1 MFRSISRCRLVQIE
15 HFYRLCSRRFGVI
28 SIVIGRIINRTFLPR
43 VESIV
48 ATETSIVSIAIPI
61 VRVIFVRIVNAVPIK
76 VVLPESVIEIR
87 TIFVIPLVIVKT
99 IRARR
104 VISVLVEYSNRFLQ
118 KFLVHSTSL
127 EIRRRRC
134 DYRA

>member
-1 MFRSISRCRLVQIE
+1 MFHSISRCRLVQIE
-15 HFYRLCSRRFGVI
+15 HFYRLYSRIGVI
-28 SIVIGRIINRTFLPR
+28 SIVIERIINWRFLPR

-61 VRVIFVRIVNAVPIK
+61 FRVIFIRIVNAVPIK
-76 VVLPESVIEIR
+76 VVLLESVIVIR

-99 IRARR
+99 IQVCR
-104 VISVLVEYSNRFLQ
+104 VISVIVEYSNRFLQ
-118 KFLVHSTSL
+118 KFLVHSTNL